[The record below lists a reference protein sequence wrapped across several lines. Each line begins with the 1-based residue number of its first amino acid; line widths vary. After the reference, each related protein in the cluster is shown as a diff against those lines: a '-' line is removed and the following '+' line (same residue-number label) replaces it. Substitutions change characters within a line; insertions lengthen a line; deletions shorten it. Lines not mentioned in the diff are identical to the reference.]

1 MKPEAERLELAKIAV
16 LSAMTKADETGETFA
31 CVNLRTGHVKTVSG
45 DGWKLTRDDHKPMPL
60 ASVGDA

>member
-1 MKPEAERLELAKIAV
+1 MKPEAEMLELAKIAV
-16 LSAMTKADETGETFA
+16 LSAMSKANEAGETFA

-45 DGWKLTRDDHKPMPL
+45 DGWRLTRDDDESMPL